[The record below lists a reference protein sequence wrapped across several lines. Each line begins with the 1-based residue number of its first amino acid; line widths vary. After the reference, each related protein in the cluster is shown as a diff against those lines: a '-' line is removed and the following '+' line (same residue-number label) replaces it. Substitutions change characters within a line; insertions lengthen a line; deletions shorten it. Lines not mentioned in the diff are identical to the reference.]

1 MALSNTARVRTR
13 KYSDID
19 LDFTPHPVTKDLVVK
34 TNEEAVKRAVRNL
47 ISTNAFERP
56 FHSDIGGD
64 VRALLFENVDI
75 FTASTLETRIR
86 FQLEKYEPRVET
98 LNINVFP
105 DIDANGFNVTLE
117 FLIKNLPNPV
127 TVEVF
132 LEKLR

>member
-1 MALSNTARVRTR
+1 MAISNVARVRTR

-19 LDFTPHPVTKDLVVK
+19 LDFIPHPVTKDLVIK
-34 TNEEAVKRAVRNL
+34 TNEDAVKRAVRNL

-86 FQLEKYEPRVET
+86 FQLEKYEPRARIANITVRAKEDENAYEVQITYMPDNDVQET
-98 LNINVFP
+98 N
-105 DIDANGFNVTLE
+105 LE
-117 FLIKNLPNPV
+117 V
-127 TVEVF
+127 Y
-132 LEKLR
+132 LERT